1 MIKFAISFVKRY
13 NLSCFQYVRKL
24 LTNLESQC
32 EKKFLK
38 VFFIKNT
45 GTPLGPDDLEMSS
58 VSITLVISLG
68 IVGDRKNDEPS
79 GLMKNLPS
87 GHFFLK

>member
-1 MIKFAISFVKRY
+1 M
-13 NLSCFQYVRKL
+13 

-38 VFFIKNT
+38 VFNKNT

-58 VSITLVISLG
+58 ESIILVISSG
-68 IVGDRKNDEPS
+68 IVGDKKNDEPS
-79 GLMKNLPS
+79 GLMKSFPS
-87 GHFFLK
+87 GRFF